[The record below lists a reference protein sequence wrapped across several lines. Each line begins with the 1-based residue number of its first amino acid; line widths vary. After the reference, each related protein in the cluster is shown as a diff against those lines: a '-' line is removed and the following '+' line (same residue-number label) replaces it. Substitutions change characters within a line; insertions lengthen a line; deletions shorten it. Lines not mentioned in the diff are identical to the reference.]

1 MAMGVCQITDT
12 YFIVNSPTLFI
23 IIYSFYYYMLL
34 HVCDNCL
41 HINMKNIKLIEVPS
55 EIGAGTRGASL
66 GVDAIKIAALDFMS
80 NFFVHFPSEKIQ
92 SENKLLFE
100 PIESP
105 YAKRIKGI
113 VNMYDKISKSVADSI
128 KENFFPVILSG
139 DHSNAGA
146 TIAGIKLAKPKSR
159 LGVIWID
166 AHADLHTPYTTP
178 SGNLHGMPLATA
190 INEDNLEC
198 AVHELDADT
207 KKQWDYLKNIGKIA
221 PKVLPEDVVFI
232 SLRDF
237 EKEEKAL
244 IDKYGMK
251 VVTTNELRRKGAEIV
266 YRSIIRSLSDC
277 TDIYVSFDVDSLDS
291 TISKGTGTPVSNGL
305 KEREAEDLISKF
317 MQSRKICCFEITE
330 VNPTLD
336 KENLMAEI
344 AFNILQRSVN
354 VLMMN

>member
-1 MAMGVCQITDT
+1 
-12 YFIVNSPTLFI
+12 
-23 IIYSFYYYMLL
+23 
-34 HVCDNCL
+34 
-41 HINMKNIKLIEVPS
+41 MKNIKLIEVPS

-66 GVDAIKIAALDFMS
+66 GIEAIKIAALDFMS
-80 NFFVHFPSEKIQ
+80 NFFIHFPSEKIQ
-92 SENKLLFE
+92 TENKLLYE

-113 VNMYDKISKSVADSI
+113 AAIYDKVSKAISDSI
-128 KENFFPVILSG
+128 KNNFFPVVLSG
-139 DHSNAGA
+139 DHSTAGA
-146 TIAGIKLAKPKSR
+146 TIAGIKMAKPKSK

-178 SGNLHGMPLATA
+178 SGNVHGMPVAVT
-190 INEDNLEC
+190 INKDNEDC
-198 AVHELDADT
+198 AVHDVDEDT
-207 KKQWDYLKNIGKIA
+207 AKWWNHLKSIGRIV

-232 SLRDF
+232 SLRDY
-237 EKEEKAL
+237 EKEERYL
-244 IDKYGMK
+244 IEKYAMK
-251 VVTTNELRRKGAEIV
+251 VITTKEVRNNGAENV
-266 YRSIIRSLSDC
+266 VRAVLRYLADC

-291 TISKGTGTPVSNGL
+291 SISKGTGTPVGNGL

-317 MQSRKICCFEITE
+317 MQNRKVCCFEVTE

-354 VLMMN
+354 ILMMN

>member
-1 MAMGVCQITDT
+1 
-12 YFIVNSPTLFI
+12 
-23 IIYSFYYYMLL
+23 
-34 HVCDNCL
+34 
-41 HINMKNIKLIEVPS
+41 MKNIKLIEVPS

-66 GVDAIKIAALDFMS
+66 GIDAIKIAALDFMS
-80 NFFVHFPSEKIQ
+80 NFFIHFPSEKIQ

-105 YAKRIKGI
+105 YAKRIKGVI
-113 VNMYDKISKSVADSI
+113 GMYDKVSKAISDSI
-128 KENFFPVILSG
+128 KNNFIPVVLSG

-146 TIAGIKLAKPKSR
+146 TIAGIKIAKPKSR

-178 SGNLHGMPLATA
+178 SGNMHGMPLATA
-190 INEDNLEC
+190 INEDNIAC
-198 AVHELDADT
+198 AVHELDAET
-207 KKQWDYLKNIGKIA
+207 IKNWDYLKKIGKIA

-232 SLRDF
+232 SLRDY
-237 EKEEKAL
+237 EKEESH
-244 IDKYGMK
+244 IIEKYGMK
-251 VVTTNELRRKGAEIV
+251 VVTTNEVRRKGTEII
-266 YRSIIRSLSDC
+266 YRSIIRHLAHC

-291 TISKGTGTPVSNGL
+291 SISKGTGTPVSNGL

-317 MQSRKICCFEITE
+317 MQNRKVCCFEITE